1 MLLGAEEWRVNDELT
16 FTNLDSPRETGY
28 GFWRRSPQSWGLCE
42 SLMARSQACRWQDP
56 EQMVLLAERA
66 VSAAE
71 SVDPNEYGRELV
83 ADLRAR
89 AFAELANAHRV
100 SDDLE
105 SAERMLRRA
114 NDWSARGTQ
123 DPLLLARL
131 MRLTAALRSAQRR
144 FDEALSLLDACYTIY
159 ERHGD
164 RSNAGRILIS
174 KGLYIGYDN
183 DPEAAIHFLEAGLSM
198 INPSTDP
205 KMVLSVVHNLALFLS
220 ECGRFEEA
228 RRILRRTRKAY
239 TAEGDRLAL
248 IKLRWL
254 EGRIA
259 AGLGDLVTAEK
270 SYIEVQRELEQ
281 AGLPYHVALVS
292 MDLADIWLQSGRT
305 SEVREL
311 VEGIVSI
318 FRVRRIA
325 REALAA
331 LLLLREAL
339 LVDRASIDLL
349 RAVQGYMKRF
359 ESQPGI

>member
-1 MLLGAEEWRVNDELT
+1 MNDELNLN
-16 FTNLDSPRETGY
+16 NLDSPRETGF
-28 GFWRRSPQSWGLCE
+28 GLWRRSPQSWGLCE
-42 SLMARSQACRWQDP
+42 SLISRSQACRWQDP

-89 AFAELANAHRV
+89 AFAELANAYRV

-105 SAERMLRRA
+105 SAERTLRRA
-114 NDWSARGTQ
+114 VEHSARGTQ
-123 DPLLLARL
+123 DPLLLARI

-144 FDEALSLLDACYTIY
+144 FDEALSLIDACYTIY

-164 RSNAGRILIS
+164 RSNAGRALIS
-174 KGLYIGYDN
+174 KGLYVGYDN
-183 DPEAAIHFLEAGLSM
+183 DPGSAIRYLESGLSM
-198 INPSTDP
+198 INAATDP
-205 KMVLSVVHNLALFLS
+205 KLVLSAVHNLVGFLAD
-220 ECGRFEEA
+220 CGRFDEA
-228 RRILRRTRKAY
+228 RRILHRARPAY

-248 IKLRWL
+248 IKMRWL

-259 AGLGDLVTAEK
+259 AGLGEMEEAEQAFL
-270 SYIEVQRELEQ
+270 EVQRDLEQ
-281 AGLPYHVALVS
+281 AGLSYHVALVS
-292 MDLADIWLQSGRT
+292 MDLADIWLQAGRT
-305 SEVREL
+305 AEVREL

-339 LVDRASIDLL
+339 AMDRVSLELL
-349 RAVQGYMKRF
+349 RTVQGYIRRL
-359 ESQPGI
+359 EAQPAL